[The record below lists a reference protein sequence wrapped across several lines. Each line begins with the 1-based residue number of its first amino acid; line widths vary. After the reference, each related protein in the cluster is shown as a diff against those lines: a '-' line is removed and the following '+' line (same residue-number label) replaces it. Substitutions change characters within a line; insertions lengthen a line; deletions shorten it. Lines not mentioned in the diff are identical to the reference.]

1 MTFNSLQFLIF
12 LPIVILVYF
21 LLPHKV
27 RWVWLLLA
35 SYYAYM
41 SWNAWLA
48 FLILGTTVV
57 SYAAGLLMART
68 QNKGLRKFWLVLT
81 LVVCLGILVFFKY
94 MDFLIGNVVSFL
106 NLFSLGLD
114 DVSLHLILPV
124 GISFYTFQT
133 LSYVIDVY
141 RGMPPEKHFG
151 YYALFVSYFP
161 QLVAGPIERPE
172 NLIPQLK
179 ARHSPNR
186 EDMAAG
192 FRILLV
198 GFFRKCVVA
207 DFCGVFVDSVFSD
220 VSAASGLAL
229 LAAGALFVVQVYC
242 DFAGYS
248 EIATGA
254 ARMMGIRLMKN
265 FDKPFA
271 AASIR
276 ELMRRW
282 HISLNT
288 WFRDYV
294 YIPLGGNRKGNA
306 CRVRNVLIVYFLCG
320 LWHGANWTF
329 VMWGLYVGVFLVI
342 EGFLRGPYRAFCE
355 KHGIDNAKAGIHLLR
370 QCLVFLFFIPAGL
383 FFRARSLAEIGEIFV
398 RIFTAFGSGGIGG
411 ALEMLSMDVLDIL
424 VLAGSLA
431 CLLLIAKMGDCEDAP
446 RPAPLA
452 GAPLTG
458 QALLSERSVYAG
470 RAAAQLYCVLAIALG
485 WFILLSSDT
494 VSAFVYFQF

>member
-27 RWVWLLLA
+27 RWAWLLLA

-294 YIPLGGNRKGNA
+294 YIPLGGNRKGSA

-411 ALEMLSMDVLDIL
+411 ALEMLSMDVLDLL
-424 VLAGSLA
+424 VLAGSMV
-431 CLLLIAKMGDCEDAP
+431 CLLMIGKMGEYVGGATNDGVL
-446 RPAPLA
+446 LA
-452 GAPLTG
+452 GPERA
-458 QALLSERSVYAG
+458 SERALYAS
-470 RAAAQLYCVLAIALG
+470 RAAAQVICIMAIALG
-485 WFILLSSDT
+485 WFILISSDN